1 MIDLSFLWPGIKDAH
16 NVVEAATN
24 IGWSSIGF
32 NLYYKADGRGVHQ
45 IDFKPEISQHIVDSR
60 TKFIPPSLNTQIS
73 PVISDSS
80 GETGLS
86 LGNNFFRRISVLLLD
101 DFNPNSLLKFAD
113 SNYFE
118 IFSVIPTNARSFQS
132 ACESINCDLIN
143 LNHYCYYSSYKLKR
157 GFINAAL
164 QRGCFFEVTLTHK
177 MLDFEFKEGAKDS
190 INISFQK
197 NLPSVIKHIPLK
209 RLVLSTGA
217 RETREIVDPNLLL
230 GTCTELFSGFSGKK
244 LDLVCCLTKAP
255 NECLKKGSAR
265 RTYGTGIMSHTIE
278 GDFGKIFK

>member
-1 MIDLSFLWPGIKDAH
+1 MMDLSFLWPGTDNAH

-32 NLYYKADGRGVHQ
+32 SVYYKADGHGVHQ
-45 IDFKPEISQHIVDSR
+45 IDLKSEISQHIVDSR
-60 TKFIPPSLNTQIS
+60 TKFGPPNLNTQIS
-73 PVISDSS
+73 PVISDSES
-80 GETGLS
+80 KNGLS
-86 LGNNFFRRISVLLLD
+86 LGYNFVRRVTVLLMD

-113 SNYFE
+113 SNEFE
-118 IFSVIPTNARSFQS
+118 IFSVIPTNARSFQA

-164 QRGCFFEVTLTHK
+164 QRGCFFEVSLSDK
-177 MLDFEFKEGAKDS
+177 VLDFDNKQVSKEP

-197 NLPSVIKHIPLK
+197 NLPSVIRHIPLK

-217 RETREIVDPNLLL
+217 REPNDIVDPNLLL
-230 GTCTELFSGFSGKK
+230 GTCTELFSGFSGRK

-255 NECLKKGSAR
+255 NECVKKGSAR
-265 RTYGTGIMSHTIE
+265 RTYGTGIMSHRIE
-278 GDFGKIFK
+278 GDFGKTFK

>member
-1 MIDLSFLWPGIKDAH
+1 MIDLSFLWPGINNAH
-16 NVVEAATN
+16 NVVEAATS

-32 NLYYKADGRGVHQ
+32 NVYYKADGHGVHQ
-45 IDFKPEISQHIVDSR
+45 MDLQPEISQHIVDSR
-60 TKFIPPSLNTQIS
+60 TKFSPPTLNTQIS
-73 PVISDSS
+73 PVISDSP
-80 GETGLS
+80 GKTGLS
-86 LGNNFFRRISVLLLD
+86 LGNNFFRRISVLLMD

-113 SNYFE
+113 SNEFE
-118 IFSVIPTNARSFQS
+118 IFSVIPTNARSFQA

-164 QRGCFFEVTLTHK
+164 QRGCFFEVSLSDK
-177 MLDFEFKEGAKDS
+177 MLDFESKQGTQEA

-217 RETREIVDPNLLL
+217 RDPTEIVDPNLLL
-230 GTCTELFSGFSGKK
+230 GTCTELFSGFSGRKH
-244 LDLVCCLTKAP
+244 DLACCLTKAP
-255 NECLKKGSAR
+255 NDCVRKGSAR
-265 RTYGTGIMSHTIE
+265 RTYGTGIMPHRAE